1 MRLLDAGVN
10 KRTENALRKKDI
22 FTVLDLLEF
31 KPRKYYYFY
40 EPKPIEECVIDEY
53 SAVIGKLV
61 FVDKKQSK
69 NNRKYIQFKFEPLDP
84 NENKFTAQM
93 YTNVYLFN
101 QYIPLAGNDV
111 VICGKVGY
119 DPIFGYT
126 VSDIKKVQK
135 LTEYAPFIL
144 PIYSS
149 VKGVSDKKMYEMR
162 NQFLRGSGEI
172 LEKEIVSEYDLMPYK
187 KSLIYLHYPQTPEEI
202 VDAQDRIIFNDLL
215 YFNMSL
221 KMSEVKTPDVTS
233 RVFTKIDLTNKFI
246 EELPFEITSGEN
258 SQESV
263 LNNMFDRACEG
274 RRNNVLLQ
282 GDVGCGKTI
291 VAASF
296 MVFAYENGYQSVL
309 MAPREVLAKQHY
321 DEVKSY
327 ADKLGIKCA
336 FLHSGMKAREK
347 RKMLLDIK
355 TGDIGFVVGT
365 HSCISK
371 DVGYNSL
378 GAVIVDEEHLFGVNQ
393 KQDIIDKALDG
404 VHSISM
410 SATPIPRSLA
420 TVLYGDQKQME
431 IITKKPA
438 GRLEIK
444 TDAMSD
450 RNLSFVRV
458 EEELKKGRQAF
469 VVCPAIEENKQ
480 FDIIG
485 VDEVEKAYKKHFK
498 PLGFNVASLN
508 GKMKSEDMDKIVQ
521 KFVNKEIDILIST
534 TVIEVG
540 VNVPNATVMN
550 IEQANRFGL
559 ASLHQLRGRVG
570 RSSHQSFCQ
579 LICEDTNNPR
589 IQAMC
594 DTNDGFKIAQVDL
607 ELRGSGNL
615 LGVEQSGDN
624 KFVLEMLDNP
634 DVFED
639 TKNLAS
645 RLVEN
650 DKGKFLIKR
659 YTEHYDLKDLEG
671 E

>member
-1 MRLLDAGVN
+1 MRLLDAGVS

-22 FTVLDLLEF
+22 FTVLDFLEF
-31 KPRKYYYFY
+31 TPRKYHYYY
-40 EPKPIEECVIDEY
+40 NPKPIEDCDVSEY
-53 SAVIGKLV
+53 SAVVGKLV
-61 FVDKKQSK
+61 FVDKKK
-69 NNRKYIQFKFEPLDP
+69 TKTNRTYIQFKFESLEP
-84 NENKFTAQM
+84 NGNKFTAQM

-101 QYIPLAGNDV
+101 SYIPLVDKV
-111 VICGKVGY
+111 VVVCGKVNY
-119 DPIFGYT
+119 DPIYGYM
-126 VSDIKKVQK
+126 VSDIHNIELEKDY
-135 LTEYAPFIL
+135 ECFIL

-162 NQFLRGSGEI
+162 NQFLRNSGEI
-172 LEKEIVSEYDLMPYK
+172 LENDIILDYELMSYR
-187 KSLIYLHYPQTPEEI
+187 KSLIYLHYPKTAQEI
-202 VDAQDRIIFNDLL
+202 VDAQNRIIFNDLL

-221 KMSEVKTPDVTS
+221 KLSEVKTPDTTN
-233 RVFTKIDLTNKFI
+233 RVFTKIDLTNEFI
-246 EELPFEITSGEN
+246 EGLPFEITTGDN

-263 LNNMFDRACEG
+263 LNNMFDRAREG

-327 ADKLGIKCA
+327 ADRLGIKCA
-336 FLHSGMKAREK
+336 FLHSGMKAKEK
-347 RKMLLDIK
+347 RKILLGIK
-355 TGDIGFVVGT
+355 TGDIGFIVGT

-371 DVGYNSL
+371 DVEYNSL

-431 IITKKPA
+431 VITKKPA

-485 VDEVEKAYKKHFK
+485 VDEVEKAYNKYFS
-498 PLGFNVASLN
+498 PLGFKVASLN
-508 GKMKSEDMDKIVQ
+508 GKMKSEDMDKVVQ
-521 KFVNKEIDILIST
+521 KFINKEVDILIST

-550 IEQANRFGL
+550 VEQANRFGL

-570 RSSHQSFCQ
+570 RSSHQSYCQ
-579 LICEDTNNPR
+579 LICEDVNNPR
-589 IQAMC
+589 IKAMC

-615 LGVEQSGDN
+615 LGLEQSGDN

-634 DVFED
+634 DVFES
-639 TKNLAS
+639 TKSLAEHCI
-645 RLVEN
+645 EN
-650 DKGKFLIKR
+650 NKGEFLINR
-659 YTEHYDLKDLEG
+659 YIEHYDLKDSEDK
-671 E
+671 